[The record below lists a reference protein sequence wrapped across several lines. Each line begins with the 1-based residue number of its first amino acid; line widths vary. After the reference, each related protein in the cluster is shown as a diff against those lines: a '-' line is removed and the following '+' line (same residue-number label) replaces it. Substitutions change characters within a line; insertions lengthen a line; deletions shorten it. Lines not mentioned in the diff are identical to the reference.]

1 MMEEIKTE
9 MENLIEKSEN
19 ELKEAYLQ
27 S

>member
-1 MMEEIKTE
+1 MEEIKTE